1 MRIPYVIVLVILC
14 SLGTWKWASAQAAA
28 QAIGITPVPPRVMTG
43 SDLGFQVEGLRGETA
58 VGRLV
63 VRVNGR
69 WVDAEVTPLQPRQ
82 LSQR

>member
-14 SLGTWKWASAQAAA
+14 SLATWKWASAQAAA
-28 QAIGITPVPPRVMTG
+28 QAIGITPVPPRVMTD
-43 SDLGFQVEGLRGETA
+43 SDLGFRVEGLRGETA

>member
-1 MRIPYVIVLVILC
+1 MRIPYVMVLVILC
-14 SLGTWKWASAQAAA
+14 SLATWKWASAQAAA

-43 SDLGFQVEGLRGETA
+43 NELGFRVEGLRGETA

-63 VRVNGR
+63 VRVNDQ
-69 WVDAEVTPLQPRQ
+69 WVDAEVAPLQTRQ